1 MSTTIPLPD
10 LPYWT
15 CMVCGTV
22 SSHIYGR
29 VNVTNV
35 LWRRIE
41 QRKFFFSCASQPT
54 LMHSTDYCT
63 ISLLC
68 AALKVLSYFRYS
80 LDVSMLQHTWKHLC
94 NKQHDTLHT
103 YDTTFLLLLCL
114 YKKNLMGIYDP
125 FESIRFQFCIFCKA
139 YKYVILDIGA
149 KNFKWMMGQLLV
161 ACWFPQRDTM

>member
-103 YDTTFLLLLCL
+103 YDTIFYYYYVST
-114 YKKNLMGIYDP
+114 KRIWWGSM
-125 FESIRFQFCIFCKA
+125 IRLNPSVFSFVFFVRLIS
-139 YKYVILDIGA
+139 
-149 KNFKWMMGQLLV
+149 M
-161 ACWFPQRDTM
+161 